1 MPMTPLLDLPTSE
14 RYARGRYLIQCS
26 GTGGFAIGNNR
37 TAMMSVTTAAGDRFV
52 VDGPFYFKNTLNCS
66 ITNWPEGL
74 TMREGLTTVAL
85 GGGVG
90 DPKIEPPSE

>member
-1 MPMTPLLDLPTSE
+1 MPMTPLIDLPTAE
-14 RYARGRYLIQCS
+14 KYALGRYMIQCS
-26 GTGGFAIGNNR
+26 GTGGFAIGNTR
-37 TAMMSVTTAAGDRFV
+37 AAMMSVTTAAGDRFV

-74 TMREGLTTVAL
+74 QMREGLTSVPL
-85 GGGVG
+85 SGGGT